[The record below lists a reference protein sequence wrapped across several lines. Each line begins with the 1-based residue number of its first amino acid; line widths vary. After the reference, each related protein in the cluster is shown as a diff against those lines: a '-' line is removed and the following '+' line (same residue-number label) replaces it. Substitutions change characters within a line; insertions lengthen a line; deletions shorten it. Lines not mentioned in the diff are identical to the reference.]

1 MRFTNDMKDSRQ
13 IGYSR
18 RMSAA
23 HEQAVLLAD
32 LLVGRSQM
40 LAVAE
45 SCTGGWVAK
54 CLTDLAGSSRWF
66 DRGFVT
72 YTNAAKQDMLGV
84 PEATL
89 RDHGAVSEAT
99 VLAMVDGVLA
109 HSRVDVALAIS
120 GIAGPGG
127 AVAGKPVGTVC
138 FAWALRSG
146 YRLAETCRFEGDRDA
161 VRQQA
166 VVHALARLVTI
177 LQDG

>member
-1 MRFTNDMKDSRQ
+1 
-13 IGYSR
+13 
-18 RMSAA
+18 MSDA
-23 HEQAVLLAD
+23 HEQVVQLAD

-66 DRGFVT
+66 ERGFVT
-72 YTNAAKQDMLGV
+72 YSNAAKQDMLGV

-89 RDHGAVSEAT
+89 GEHGAVSEAT
-99 VLAMVDGVLA
+99 VLAMVEGVLA
-109 HSRVDVALAIS
+109 HSRADVALAVS

-127 AVAGKPVGTVC
+127 AAAGKPVGTVC

-146 YRLAETCRFEGDRDA
+146 YHLAESCRFEGDRDA
-161 VRQQA
+161 VRRQA
-166 VVHALARLVTI
+166 VVHTLARLVTI

>member
-1 MRFTNDMKDSRQ
+1 
-13 IGYSR
+13 
-18 RMSAA
+18 MSDT
-23 HEQAVLLAD
+23 HEQVARLAD
-32 LLVGRSQM
+32 LLVGRGQL

-54 CLTDLAGSSRWF
+54 TLTDLAGSSRWF

-72 YTNAAKQDMLGV
+72 YTNESKQEMLDV

-89 RDHGAVSEAT
+89 SEHGAVSEAT

-109 HSRVDVALAIS
+109 HSRAHVALAIS

-127 AVAGKPVGTVC
+127 AVQGKPVGTVC
-138 FAWALRSG
+138 FAWAIRPD
-146 YRLAETCRFEGDRDA
+146 YRLADTCRFDGDRDT
-161 VRQQA
+161 VRRQA
-166 VVHALARLVTI
+166 VAHSLTRLVSI